1 MKHNLCSFGL
11 VVVVSIMS
19 LVTIEVDAESDAATE
34 SEQDLPWRELRT
46 FTEVFAKVKNDY
58 VEPIKDKQLLEN
70 AIRGMLTGLDPHSA
84 YLDPEDYKGLQ
95 EGTTGEFGGLGIEVG
110 IENDFVKV
118 IAPIDDTPAQ
128 RAGVKPGDII
138 TKLDDM
144 PVKGMSLNDAVKHMR
159 GKPGSPITLTIIREG
174 VEKPLKIVITRA
186 VIKVESVKNEILEPG
201 FAYVRI
207 SHFQE
212 RTAEDLRRALR
223 EIKAENKGVLKGM
236 VLDLRN
242 NPGGIL
248 SSAVSVADAFID
260 KGLIVYTEGRVED
273 SQLRFNAKPDDLL
286 SGAPMVVL
294 VNGGSASAS
303 EIVAGALQDTRRGI
317 IMGSRTF
324 GKGSVQTILPMSNQ
338 AALKLTTA
346 LYYTPSGRSIQ
357 AEGIKPD
364 IILDKVE
371 VAIVDVD
378 DDDPHSLKEADLSRH
393 LSNGNQKTTTGEAEK
408 QAKDT
413 KSMASSDY
421 ELYEALNLLKGLALS
436 KSARG

>member
-1 MKHNLCSFGL
+1 MKHKMCTLGL
-11 VVVVSIMS
+11 LALASIVG
-19 LVTIEVDAESDAATE
+19 LAAIKVNAESDAAT
-34 SEQDLPWRELRT
+34 SAQDLPWRELRT

-110 IENDFVKV
+110 IENGLVKV

-128 RAGVKPGDII
+128 RAGVKPGDVI
-138 TKLDDM
+138 TKLDDT
-144 PVKGMSLNDAVKHMR
+144 PVKGMALNDAVKHMR
-159 GKPGSPITLTIIREG
+159 GKPGSPITLTIVREG
-174 VEKPLKIVITRA
+174 VEKPLEIVITRA
-186 VIKVESVKNEILEPG
+186 VIKVESIKTKLLEPDFG
-201 FAYVRI
+201 YLRI
-207 SHFQE
+207 STFQE

-223 EIKAENKGVLKGM
+223 EIKAENKGPLKGM

-248 SSAVSVADAFID
+248 SAAVSVADAFIE

-273 SQLRFNAKPDDLL
+273 SQLRFSAKPDDLL
-286 SGAPMVVL
+286 NRASMVVL

-346 LYYTPSGRSIQ
+346 LYYTPSGKSIQ

-364 IILDKVE
+364 IILDRVE
-371 VAIVDVD
+371 VAVVDG
-378 DDDPHSLKEADLSRH
+378 DDPLSLKEADLSRH
-393 LSNGNQKTTTGEAEK
+393 LANGTQKTTNPETPK
-408 QAKDT
+408 QATDPE
-413 KSMASSDY
+413 SIASSDY
-421 ELYEALNLLKGLALS
+421 ELYQALNLLKGLALS
-436 KSARG
+436 KPAKG

>member
-1 MKHNLCSFGL
+1 MKPKLCSFGL
-11 VVVVSIMS
+11 LAVASIVG
-19 LVTIEVDAESDAATE
+19 LAAIEVDAESDAATE

-58 VEPIKDKQLLEN
+58 VEPIKDTQLLEN

-110 IENDFVKV
+110 IENGLVKV

-128 RAGVKPGDII
+128 RAGVKPGDVI
-138 TKLDDM
+138 TKLDDT
-144 PVKGMSLNDAVKHMR
+144 PVKGMALNDAVKHMR
-159 GKPGSPITLTIIREG
+159 GKPGSPITLTIVREG
-174 VEKPLKIVITRA
+174 VEKPLEIVITRA
-186 VIKVESVKNEILEPG
+186 VIKVESIKTELLEPNFG
-201 FAYVRI
+201 YLRI
-207 SHFQE
+207 STFQE
-212 RTAEDLRRALR
+212 RTAEDLRRALG
-223 EIKAENKGVLKGM
+223 EIKAENKGPLKGM

-248 SSAVSVADAFID
+248 SAAVSVADAFIE

-273 SQLRFNAKPDDLL
+273 SQLRFSAKPDDLL
-286 SGAPMVVL
+286 SGASMVVL

-364 IILDKVE
+364 IILDRVE
-371 VAIVDVD
+371 VAVVADG
-378 DDDPHSLKEADLSRH
+378 DPHGLKEADLSRH
-393 LSNGNQKTTTGEAEK
+393 LANSKQRTKNGGAQK
-408 QAKDT
+408 QARDAE
-413 KSMASSDY
+413 SMASSDY
-421 ELYEALNLLKGLALS
+421 ELYQALNLLKGLALS
-436 KSARG
+436 KPAKG

>member
-1 MKHNLCSFGL
+1 MKHKMCTFGL
-11 VVVVSIMS
+11 LALASIVG
-19 LVTIEVDAESDAATE
+19 LAAIEVDAESDAATE

-110 IENDFVKV
+110 IENGLVKV

-128 RAGVKPGDII
+128 RAGVKPGDVI
-138 TKLDDM
+138 TKLDDT
-144 PVKGMSLNDAVKHMR
+144 PVKGMALNDAVKHMR
-159 GKPGSPITLTIIREG
+159 GKPGSPITLTIVREG
-174 VEKPLKIVITRA
+174 VEKPLEIVITRA
-186 VIKVESVKNEILEPG
+186 VIKVESIKTDLLEPNFG
-201 FAYVRI
+201 YLRI
-207 SHFQE
+207 STFQE
-212 RTAEDLRRALR
+212 RTGEDLRRALD
-223 EIKAENKGVLKGM
+223 EIKAENKRPLKGI

-248 SSAVSVADAFID
+248 SAAVSVADAFIE

-273 SQLRFNAKPDDLL
+273 SQLRFTAKPDDLL
-286 SGAPMVVL
+286 SGASMVVL

-371 VAIVDVD
+371 VAVVA

-393 LSNGNQKTTTGEAEK
+393 LANGKQKTTSGEAQE
-408 QAKDT
+408 QARDT

-436 KSARG
+436 KSAKG

>member
-1 MKHNLCSFGL
+1 MKHKMCTFGL
-11 VVVVSIMS
+11 LALASIVG
-19 LVTIEVDAESDAATE
+19 LAAIEVDAESDAATE

-58 VEPIKDKQLLEN
+58 VEPIKDNQLLEN

-110 IENDFVKV
+110 IENGLVKV

-128 RAGVKPGDII
+128 RAGVKPGDVI
-138 TKLDDM
+138 TKLDDT
-144 PVKGMSLNDAVKHMR
+144 PVKGMALNDAVKHMR
-159 GKPGSPITLTIIREG
+159 GKPGSPITLTIVREG
-174 VEKPLKIVITRA
+174 VEKPLEIVITRA
-186 VIKVESVKNEILEPG
+186 VIKVESIKTELLEPNFG
-201 FAYVRI
+201 YLRI
-207 SHFQE
+207 STFQE
-212 RTAEDLRRALR
+212 RTGEDLRRALG
-223 EIKAENKGVLKGM
+223 EIKAENKRPLKGI

-248 SSAVSVADAFID
+248 SAAVSVADAFIEE
-260 KGLIVYTEGRVED
+260 GLIVYTEGRVED
-273 SQLRFNAKPDDLL
+273 SQLRFTAKPDDLL
-286 SGAPMVVL
+286 SGASMVVL

-371 VAIVDVD
+371 VAVVA

-393 LSNGNQKTTTGEAEK
+393 LANGKQKTTSGEAQE
-408 QAKDT
+408 QARDT

-436 KSARG
+436 KSAKG

>member
-1 MKHNLCSFGL
+1 MKHKMCTFGL
-11 VVVVSIMS
+11 LALVSIVG
-19 LVTIEVDAESDAATE
+19 LATIEVDAESDAVIE

-95 EGTTGEFGGLGIEVG
+95 EGTTGEFGGLGIEVS

-128 RAGVKPGDII
+128 RAGVKPGDVI
-138 TKLDDM
+138 TKLDDT

-159 GKPGSPITLTIIREG
+159 GKPGSPITLTIVREG

-186 VIKVESVKNEILEPG
+186 VIKVESVKNEFLEPD

-223 EIKAENKGVLKGM
+223 EIRTENKGALKGM

-371 VAIVDVD
+371 VAVV

-393 LSNGNQKTTTGEAEK
+393 IANGKQKTKSGEAQK
-408 QAKDT
+408 PAK
-413 KSMASSDY
+413 SIASSDY

-436 KSARG
+436 KAAKG

>member
-1 MKHNLCSFGL
+1 MKHNSCSFWL
-11 VVVVSIMS
+11 LVVVSIMS
-19 LVTIEVDAESDAATE
+19 LVTIEVAAESDAATG

-128 RAGVKPGDII
+128 RAGVKPGDVI

-186 VIKVESVKNEILEPG
+186 VIKVESVKNEILEPD

-212 RTAEDLRRALR
+212 RTGEDLRRALR
-223 EIKAENKGVLKGM
+223 EIKTKNKGALKGM

-317 IMGSRTF
+317 IMGSPTF

-371 VAIVDVD
+371 VAVVD
-378 DDDPHSLKEADLSRH
+378 DDDPHSLK
-393 LSNGNQKTTTGEAEK
+393 
-408 QAKDT
+408 
-413 KSMASSDY
+413 
-421 ELYEALNLLKGLALS
+421 
-436 KSARG
+436 

>member
-1 MKHNLCSFGL
+1 MKHKMCTFGL
-11 VVVVSIMS
+11 LALASIVG
-19 LVTIEVDAESDAATE
+19 LAAIEVDAESDAATE

-110 IENDFVKV
+110 IENGLVKV

-128 RAGVKPGDII
+128 RAGVKPGDVI
-138 TKLDDM
+138 TKLDDT
-144 PVKGMSLNDAVKHMR
+144 PVKGMALNDAVKHMR
-159 GKPGSPITLTIIREG
+159 GKPGSPITLTIVREG
-174 VEKPLKIVITRA
+174 VEKPLEIVITRA
-186 VIKVESVKNEILEPG
+186 VIKVESIKTELLEPNFG
-201 FAYVRI
+201 YLRI
-207 SHFQE
+207 STFQE
-212 RTAEDLRRALR
+212 RTGEDLRRALG
-223 EIKAENKGVLKGM
+223 EIKAENKRPLKGI

-248 SSAVSVADAFID
+248 SAAVSVADAFIE

-273 SQLRFNAKPDDLL
+273 SQLRFTAKPDDLL
-286 SGAPMVVL
+286 SGASMVVL

-371 VAIVDVD
+371 VAVVA

-393 LSNGNQKTTTGEAEK
+393 LANGKQKTTSGEAQE
-408 QAKDT
+408 QARDT

-436 KSARG
+436 KSAKG

>member
-1 MKHNLCSFGL
+1 MKHKMCTFGL
-11 VVVVSIMS
+11 LALVSIVS
-19 LVTIEVDAESDAATE
+19 LATIEVDAESDAVIE

-95 EGTTGEFGGLGIEVG
+95 EGTTGEFGGLGIEVS

-128 RAGVKPGDII
+128 RAGVKPGDVI
-138 TKLDDM
+138 TKLDDT

-159 GKPGSPITLTIIREG
+159 GKPGSPITLTIVREG

-186 VIKVESVKNEILEPG
+186 VIKVESVKNEFLEPD

-223 EIKAENKGVLKGM
+223 EIRTENKGALKGM

-371 VAIVDVD
+371 VAVV

-393 LSNGNQKTTTGEAEK
+393 IANGKQKTKSGEAQK
-408 QAKDT
+408 PAK
-413 KSMASSDY
+413 SIASSDY

-436 KSARG
+436 KAAKG

>member
-1 MKHNLCSFGL
+1 MKHKMCTLGL
-11 VVVVSIMS
+11 LALASIVG
-19 LVTIEVDAESDAATE
+19 LAAIEVDAESGAATE

-110 IENDFVKV
+110 IENGLVKV

-128 RAGVKPGDII
+128 RAGVKPGDVI
-138 TKLDDM
+138 TKLDDT
-144 PVKGMSLNDAVKHMR
+144 PVKGMALNDAVKHMR
-159 GKPGSPITLTIIREG
+159 GKPGSPITLTIVREG
-174 VEKPLKIVITRA
+174 VEKPLEIVITRA
-186 VIKVESVKNEILEPG
+186 VIKVESIKTELLEPNFG
-201 FAYVRI
+201 YLRI
-207 SHFQE
+207 STFQE
-212 RTAEDLRRALR
+212 RTAEDLRRALG
-223 EIKAENKGVLKGM
+223 EIKAENKGPLKGM

-248 SSAVSVADAFID
+248 SAAVSVADAFIE

-273 SQLRFNAKPDDLL
+273 SQLRFSAKPDDLL
-286 SGAPMVVL
+286 SGASMVVL

-303 EIVAGALQDTRRGI
+303 EIVAGALQDSRRGI

-364 IILDKVE
+364 ILLDKVE
-371 VAIVDVD
+371 IAVVE

-393 LSNGNQKTTTGEAEK
+393 LANSKQTIKNGGAQK
-408 QAKDT
+408 QARDAE
-413 KSMASSDY
+413 SMASSDY
-421 ELYEALNLLKGLALS
+421 ELYQALNLLKGLALS
-436 KSARG
+436 KPAKG